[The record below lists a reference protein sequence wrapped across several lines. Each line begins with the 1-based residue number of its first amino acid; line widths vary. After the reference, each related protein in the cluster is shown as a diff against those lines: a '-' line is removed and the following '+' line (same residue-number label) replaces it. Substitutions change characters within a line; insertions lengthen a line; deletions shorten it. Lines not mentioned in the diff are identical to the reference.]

1 MAIIDEKKF
10 NKNRNKKSDGAGIL
24 NEKNIVNK
32 PKMEDSRKKI
42 INSFADIFPI
52 RDIAEHD
59 FFELRN
65 GEYMEIIQ
73 VTSKDIYSLNESD
86 KDNDIFSLAYLFQA
100 YVPDLK
106 LVPLYTPVNLEIQ
119 KNKIITNI
127 RNCKKQQYKPFLEK
141 KLAEL
146 EFIEKHRTNKEFF
159 FFLYADSTKTLFE
172 RKSQIRKLLIQSNPM
187 LELELDKKVNV
198 LYQMCNLNTKP
209 KAD

>member
-10 NKNRNKKSDGAGIL
+10 KNKNKKNDNVVGIL
-24 NEKNIVNK
+24 NEKNIVK
-32 PKMEDSRKKI
+32 APQLEDKHKKI

-59 FFELRN
+59 FFEMKN
-65 GEYMEIIQ
+65 GEYMEIVQ
-73 VTSKDIYSLNESD
+73 VTSKDIYALNEGD

-100 YVPDLK
+100 YIPDLK

-119 KNKIITNI
+119 KNRIILNI
-127 RNCKKQQYKPFLEK
+127 RNSTKSQYKNFLEK

-159 FFLYADSTKTLFE
+159 FFLYADTTKTLFD
-172 RKSQIRKLLIQSNPM
+172 RRLQIRRLLTQSNPM
-187 LELELDKKVNV
+187 IELKIEKKINV
-198 LYQMCNLNTKP
+198 LFQMCNLNTKP
-209 KAD
+209 IVD